1 MSHFKLRDYQEKG
14 AQDGC
19 KILKEL
25 GLVYF
30 CWSVRTGKTLTSLRT
45 ADLYGAK
52 NVLFLT
58 KKKAI
63 KSIEDD
69 YSKMPFKFA
78 LTVINYESMHKTTD
92 SYDLIILDENHCN
105 SAFPKPSKRTK
116 EIKFRFSRLPMI
128 MLSGTPAAESPS
140 QWYHQMW
147 LSINSPFKGWAT
159 FYKWAAVFVDVELKH
174 LGYSMVKDYSK
185 GKEEMINKVI
195 KPYVL
200 TFSQEEAGF
209 SSKVDIEVLNFK
221 PMNQE
226 LIKRLKKDKFIEG
239 KEETILADTG
249 AKLMQK
255 IHQLE
260 NGTIKFESGNSQILD
275 KSKAEFI
282 KEKFKGQKIAI
293 FYYYVAE
300 LELLKSVFD
309 NYTTDLNEFN
319 QTDKIYIG
327 QQYSNALGVNL
338 SKADYLV
345 FYNFSFSGTNFV
357 QSIDRLSTVD
367 RLENKVYFVFPKGSL
382 TEKIFKVVQKKK
394 NFTEKM
400 FLKEYGIKF
409 PNQDNEQ
416 AKSKRL
422 DSVKNY

>member
-1 MSHFKLRDYQEKG
+1 MKLRDYQIKG
-14 AQDGC
+14 AEKGC

-30 CWSVRTGKTLTSLRT
+30 CWSVRTGKTLTALQT
-45 ADLYGAK
+45 AENYGAK
-52 NVLFLT
+52 SVIFLT

-63 KSIEDD
+63 KSIEED
-69 YSKMPFKFA
+69 YLRFGFSFE
-78 LTVINYESMHKTTD
+78 LTVINYESMHKALG

-105 SAFPKPSKRTK
+105 ARYPKPSKRAR
-116 EIKFRFSRLPMI
+116 EIKLRFSRLPMI
-128 MLSGTPAAESPS
+128 MLSGTPASESYS
-140 QWYHQMW
+140 QWFHQFW
-147 LSINSPFKGWAT
+147 LSINSPFKQFTT
-159 FYKWAAVFVDVELKH
+159 FYKWAKVFVDVQERH
-174 LGYSMVKDYSK
+174 LGYATVKDYSK
-185 GKEEMINKVI
+185 AKEELIDKHI

-200 TFSQEEAGF
+200 TFSQDQAGF
-209 SSKVDIEVLNFK
+209 SSKVDIEVLNIK
-221 PMNQE
+221 PINHQ

-239 KEETILADTG
+239 KEESIIADTG
-249 AKLMQK
+249 AKMMQK

-275 KSKAEFI
+275 RSKAEFI
-282 KEKFKGQKIAI
+282 KERFKNKKIAI
-293 FYYYVAE
+293 FYYYIAE
-300 LELLKSVFD
+300 LELLKRVFD

-319 QTDKIYIG
+319 TTDKVYIG
-327 QQYSNALGVNL
+327 QQHSNALGVNL

-357 QSIDRLSTVD
+357 QSIDRLSTVN

-400 FLKEYGIKF
+400 FLKDYE
-409 PNQDNEQ
+409 
-416 AKSKRL
+416 
-422 DSVKNY
+422 

>member
-1 MSHFKLRDYQEKG
+1 MLKLRDYQTKG
-14 AQDGC
+14 AEQGC

-30 CWSVRTGKTLTSLRT
+30 CWSVRTGKTLTSLQT
-45 ADLYGAK
+45 AENYGAK

-69 YSKMPFKFA
+69 YSKLAFSFE
-78 LTVINYESMHKTTD
+78 LTVINYESLHKVQGN
-92 SYDLIILDENHCN
+92 YDLIILDENHGN
-105 SAFPKPSKRTK
+105 AAFPKPSKRTR
-116 EIKFRFSRLPMI
+116 EIKLRYSRLPMI

-140 QWYHQMW
+140 QWYHQFW
-147 LSINSPFKGWAT
+147 LSINSPFKGWPT
-159 FYKWAAVFVDVELKH
+159 FYKWAKVFVDVEMKH
-174 LGYSMVKDYSK
+174 LGYSVVKDYSK
-185 GKEEMINKVI
+185 GKEEVIKKAI

-209 SSKVDIEVLNFK
+209 SSKVDIEVLNID
-221 PMNQE
+221 PINQE
-226 LIKRLKKDKFIEG
+226 LIKRLNKDKVIEG
-239 KEETILADTG
+239 KNEAIIADTG

-260 NGTIKFESGNSQILD
+260 NGTIKFESGNSQTLD
-275 KSKAEFI
+275 KSKALFI
-282 KEKFKGQKIAI
+282 KNKFKGLKIAI
-293 FYYYVAE
+293 FYYYKEE
-300 LELLKSVFD
+300 LELLKTVFD

-319 QTDKIYIG
+319 ATNKVYIG
-327 QQYSNALGVNL
+327 QQHSNALGVNL

-357 QSIDRLSTVD
+357 QSIDRLSTVN

-394 NFTEKM
+394 TFTEKM
-400 FLKEYGIKF
+400 FIKEYGK
-409 PNQDNEQ
+409 
-416 AKSKRL
+416 
-422 DSVKNY
+422 